1 MDHLLM
7 EQTVIATELGERCP
21 RSPFDRPT
29 AMTAWTWWDMA
40 VTD

>member
-7 EQTVIATELGERCP
+7 EQTVIATELGEGRP